1 MNSSRRLPENFS
13 DSLPSE
19 ARAVEDLRRNLLD
32 LYRCYGYEL
41 VSPPLIEYLDSILTG
56 TASDLDL
63 QTFKLVDQ
71 LSGRTLALRSD
82 MTPQVARIDAH
93 LLNRQGIARLCYV
106 GSVAHT
112 RPRGFFSNR
121 EPIQIG
127 AELYG
132 HTGLEAD
139 IEVIELMLS
148 SLKAAG
154 AEHVRVDLSHHA
166 IVAELLKKV
175 LGVDQDALYVLLQG
189 KDVPGLKALLSKD
202 FPKQLDA
209 FIALTELYGTIAAS
223 SEVSN
228 TADSHKSA
236 GAAGGTQTA
245 KKQPSV
251 LEKAAQRLPK
261 SAVIQHAL
269 AELDQLTRAAQLLR
283 FSGVTL
289 AIDLAD
295 VRSYRYHNGVTFS
308 AWVAQAPDAIARGGR
323 YDNIGEAFGRPRPA
337 TGFSLELREMAR
349 LWSDGSGAVS
359 RAISAP
365 WSDDPL
371 LAQEVAKLRVAGE
384 IVVQVLPAQ
393 EAKYGHELQEFVF
406 DRELKLINGE
416 WVVAPS

>member
-1 MNSSRRLPENFS
+1 MTRWRLPENFS

-41 VSPPLIEYLDSILTG
+41 VSPPLIEYLDSLLTG

-71 LSGRTLALRSD
+71 MSGRTLALRSD

-112 RPRGFFSNR
+112 KPRGFFSNR

-132 HTGLEAD
+132 HAGLEAD

-166 IVAELLKKV
+166 IVAELLKSVK
-175 LGVDQDALYVLLQG
+175 GVDEDTLFALLQA
-189 KDVPGLKALLSKD
+189 KDAPGLHALLAKD
-202 FPKQLDA
+202 FPQQLGA
-209 FIALTELYGTIAAS
+209 WIALTELYGT
-223 SEVSN
+223 VS
-228 TADSHKSA
+228 SA
-236 GAAGGTQTA
+236 GAKATT
-245 KKQPSV
+245 SV
-251 LEKAAQRLPK
+251 LQRAGELLPDTK
-261 SAVIQHAL
+261 GVQKAL
-269 AELDQLTRAAQLLR
+269 AELDQLTQAAQLLR
-283 FSGVTL
+283 FEGVTL

-308 AWVAQAPDAIARGGR
+308 AWVSQAPDAIARGGR

-365 WSDDPL
+365 WSDDPI

-384 IVVQVLPAQ
+384 IVVQVLPGH
-393 EAKYGHELQEFVF
+393 GHEQQEFVF

-416 WVVAPS
+416 WVVATR

>member
-1 MNSSRRLPENFS
+1 MPRWRLPENFS

-19 ARAVEDLRRNLLD
+19 ARAIEDLRRNLLD
-32 LYRCYGYEL
+32 LFRCYGYEL
-41 VSPPLIEYLDSILTG
+41 VSPPLIEYLDSLLVG

-93 LLNRQGIARLCYV
+93 LLNRKGIARLCYV

-132 HTGLEAD
+132 HAGLEAD

-154 AEHVRVDLSHHA
+154 AEQVRVDLSHHG
-166 IVAELLKKV
+166 IVAELLKTV
-175 LGVDQDALYVLLQG
+175 PGVDEDTLFSLLQA
-189 KDVPGLKALLSKD
+189 KDGPGLKALLAKD
-202 FPKQLDA
+202 YPGELGA
-209 FIALTELYGTIAAS
+209 WIALTELYGS
-223 SEVSN
+223 GSV
-228 TADSHKSA
+228 
-236 GAAGGTQTA
+236 
-245 KKQPSV
+245 V
-251 LEKAAQRLPK
+251 LERARHELPTSK
-261 SAVIQHAL
+261 GIQLAL
-269 AELDQLTRAAQLLR
+269 SELEQLTQAAQLLR
-283 FSGVTL
+283 FEGVSL

-323 YDNIGEAFGRPRPA
+323 YDNIGAAFGRPRPA

-365 WSDDPL
+365 WSDDPI

-384 IVVQVLPAQ
+384 IVVRVLPEQ
-393 EAKYGHELQEFVF
+393 EPKHGHELQEFVF

-416 WVVAPS
+416 WVVATR